1 MAPELPCRRP
11 IIDLVPI
18 LTTALAAYL
27 LTAPPVPP
35 VQQASGPV
43 ILYDEVLSV
52 ESLERMVKVGGRRYP
67 IFYQD
72 DCDKAAKSTG
82 TIDIAALSRYVAERP
97 GGFPSEWA
105 VLDYEIPFDDWI
117 REGPGS
123 AHWKTATDSMVAA
136 IERMKTLFPDVKWTY
151 YGIPRLDFYLD
162 GKSWMSSSD
171 AARKAEIERQFRCY
185 EPIMA
190 KCDWLAP
197 SIYIVVG
204 DRKDGGR
211 AGDLQQRETRVW
223 TRAIVQS
230 AVDAGR
236 RIGRPIPVVPFVS
249 PVYQPGGGARNQ
261 SFIPP
266 TMIDECTIRPTIE
279 AGGSGVCIWTAG
291 AFIVSRATAP
301 LPAGKAPDPDMVP
314 VLRQW
319 SEDLGMPE
327 SALRSP
333 DGIADLRRR
342 FADAT
347 AGLAERFAK
356 AWAARRAAAAPAPA
370 NPEQPAAP
378 QTAQP
383 ARPETR

>member
-1 MAPELPCRRP
+1 
-11 IIDLVPI
+11 
-18 LTTALAAYL
+18 
-27 LTAPPVPP
+27 
-35 VQQASGPV
+35 V
-43 ILYDEVLSV
+43 ILYDEVLSAD
-52 ESLERMVKVGGRRYP
+52 SLERLVKVGGRRYS

-82 TIDIAALSRYVAERP
+82 TIDVAALSRYVAERA

-151 YGIPRLDFYLD
+151 YGIPRLNFYLD

-171 AARKAEIERQFRCY
+171 AAKKAEIERQFRCY
-185 EPIMA
+185 EPIIA

-197 SIYIVVG
+197 SIYMVVG

-211 AGDLQQRETRVW
+211 AGDLQQRETRAW

-230 AVDAGR
+230 AADAGR
-236 RIGRPIPVVPFVS
+236 RIGRPVPVVPFVS

-261 SFIPP
+261 AFIPP
-266 TMIDECTIRPTIE
+266 AIINECTIRPTIE
-279 AGGSGVCIWTAG
+279 AGGSGICIWTAG

-301 LPAGKAPDPDMVP
+301 LPAGEVPDPDMAP

-319 SEDLGMPE
+319 SEDLRMPE
-327 SALRSP
+327 TVLRSP
-333 DGIADLRRR
+333 DGIAHLRRR
-342 FADAT
+342 FAEAT
-347 AGLAERFAK
+347 ADLAERFAK
-356 AWAARRAAAAPAPA
+356 AWEARPAAAVPVPTKSEQAAPAKPA
-370 NPEQPAAP
+370 EPATSA
-378 QTAQP
+378 TD
-383 ARPETR
+383 